1 MKKTIGILTLIIVL
15 AITLFAQSNKKQKMN
30 TEKVKIEIWSDVV
43 CPFCFIGKKK
53 MEQAITKLNAEDKVE
68 IIWHSFQLD
77 PDFPKDTSVPS
88 TKHLSEKKGYPVE
101 QIKGMYTQL
110 ANQGKEYGIDFQFD
124 IALSFNTLDAHR
136 LIQWAKTVNK
146 SNELKEEFML
156 AYFTN
161 GADLSQQENILKVV
175 SNVDLDTE
183 KAKEILDTDAF
194 AQEVEQDIYQ
204 SRQLG
209 IRGVPYFLIN
219 EKEVISGA
227 QNDKVFENVLSTAL
241 KNAKPKETTSQE
253 GICLPNGE
261 CK

>member
-1 MKKTIGILTLIIVL
+1 METKKI
-15 AITLFAQSNKKQKMN
+15 N
-30 TEKVKIEIWSDVV
+30 IEIWSDVV

-101 QIKGMYTQL
+101 QIKGMYQL
-110 ANQGKEYGIDFQFD
+110 ANQGAAYGIDFKFD
-124 IALSFNTLDAHR
+124 NALSFNTLDVHR

-146 SNELKEEFML
+146 SNELKEGFML

-161 GADLSQQENILKVV
+161 GIDLSEQDNILEVVKKVG
-175 SNVDLDTE
+175 LDTT
-183 KAKEILDTDAF
+183 KAKEILNSDDYS
-194 AQEVEQDIYQ
+194 QEVEQDIYQ

-227 QNDKVFENVLSTAL
+227 QNDKVFENVLSDAL
-241 KNAKPKETTSQE
+241 KNVKSKETTSQE